1 MFSLQVL
8 ALRFADTQQAA
19 AAAAAAAA
27 AFSQA
32 AHQSK
37 NPSILVYTG
46 KQGGGATVLREGCD
60 TVTRETCFSECKQL
74 KKRS

>member
-8 ALRFADTQQAA
+8 ALRFADTQQ